1 LYSQFRAGN
10 LATSALGQDALQNAI
25 WWLEQEIPTTTPAG
39 TALVNQA
46 VAATGAAN
54 ALAARAINANGAYG
68 VRALNLFNGP
78 KNSEAPNFLNQD
90 LLAIVP
96 EPSTYVFAAMLG
108 LPVLIQLRR
117 RFRS

>member
-1 LYSQFRAGN
+1 
-10 LATSALGQDALQNAI
+10 
-25 WWLEQEIPTTTPAG
+25 
-39 TALVNQA
+39 LVNQA